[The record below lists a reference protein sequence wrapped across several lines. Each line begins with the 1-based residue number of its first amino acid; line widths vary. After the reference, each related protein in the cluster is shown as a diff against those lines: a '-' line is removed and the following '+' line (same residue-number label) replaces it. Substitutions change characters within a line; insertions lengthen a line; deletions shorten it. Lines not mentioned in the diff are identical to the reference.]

1 MKDENSI
8 RNSLDLIYPIFDQ
21 RINYLNLF
29 AEALD
34 EANAWQNDKRMGFS
48 NWVVVSPKINKIRLI
63 AGHHIV
69 TTLNPGSI
77 WMAFDE
83 EQLQEERS
91 LYHSIS
97 GKIEWGKQNT
107 LEGNY
112 KLIGSRNGYLN
123 TDSLDK
129 TEMTLLMNAHRSSI
143 EKAIKKDVL
152 RQGSI
157 RNHEPSILDAIERII
172 GRSNLPRP
180 ILK

>member
-8 RNSLDLIYPIFDQ
+8 RNSLDLIYPNFDQ
-21 RINYLNLF
+21 RIIYLNLF
-29 AEALD
+29 AEALE
-34 EANAWQNDKRMGFS
+34 EANAWQNEKRKGCS

-69 TTLNPGSI
+69 TTLSPGSI

-83 EQLQEERS
+83 EQLQEERN
-91 LYHSIS
+91 LFHSIS
-97 GKIEWGKQNT
+97 RKIEWGKQNT
-107 LEGNY
+107 PDGNY
-112 KLIGSRNGYLN
+112 KLIGSINGYLKFDQFDRN
-123 TDSLDK
+123 ETK
-129 TEMTLLMNAHRSSI
+129 LLMEAHRVSI

-157 RNHEPSILDAIERII
+157 RNHEPAILDSIERII
-172 GRSNLPRP
+172 GKNNLPRP